1 MKMVRFNKPFIDG
14 FTVLDLS
21 KLHMYT
27 VYYSQIKQRAP
38 TAQVVLTD
46 TDSFL
51 LHVPDMPKS
60 ALMRTLKEGFDFS
73 NYPADHPMHSAHL
86 KSIPGY
92 MKDESAGKHV
102 VEVGK
107 MLLMMMTN
115 DDVNI
120 LLQVCALRAK
130 CYVIRTQAMPRIASA
145 RASRDQLW
153 QKIWAWKFTEGHLQK
168 SLQSVPPPLAWA
180 REIIKFI
187 SSGVG
192 R

>member
-1 MKMVRFNKPFIDG
+1 VRFNKPFIDG

-46 TDSFL
+46 TDSLL
-51 LHVPDMPKS
+51 LHVPDMLKS

-73 NYPADHPMHSAHL
+73 NYPADHHMHSAHL

-107 MLLMMMTN
+107 MLLMMMTRMM
-115 DDVNI
+115 
-120 LLQVCALRAK
+120 LLMSTFFYRSALYEQSAMLFALR
-130 CYVIRTQAMPRIASA
+130 RMPRIASA
-145 RASRDQLW
+145 RVSRDQLW
-153 QKIWAWKFTEGHLQK
+153 QEIWAWKFTEGHSQK
-168 SLQSVPPPLAWA
+168 SLQFVPPPPTWT
-180 REIIKFI
+180 REIIN
-187 SSGVG
+187 
-192 R
+192 